1 MTDSSYE
8 QLDDLFKEIR
18 LGLVQVRK
26 SDPATADRLK
36 VLVRQLELWVESL
49 VVDSL
54 RLKSLD
60 DKLQM
65 TAELAKKL
73 RDGLDKK

>member
-1 MTDSSYE
+1 MADNSYE

-18 LGLVQVRK
+18 LGLVLVRK

-36 VLVRQLELWVESL
+36 ALVRQLELWVESL

-54 RLKSLD
+54 KLKSLD
-60 DKLQM
+60 SRLQK

-73 RDGLDKK
+73 RERLDKE